1 MLGCMIEKSYILT
14 FFFYN
19 KEKPPSASLPN
30 KPLGGAKMH
39 NHCINK
45 LINIEDV
52 IVKKII
58 HSDSSVRIM
67 LETKPKEHICPVCGR
82 NTKRIHDYR
91 MQTIKDLPF
100 QLKHCYLILRKRR
113 YVCSCGKRFYENYSF
128 LPKYFQRTSRMTAF
142 IADALHDTRSVTSV
156 AKMCNVST
164 ATVNRI
170 LDTISYGRPDIP
182 LAISIDEFKGNA
194 GGQKY
199 QCILVDSIKH
209 SVLDILPSRSQTQ
222 LVSYFRNIPKKER
235 YRVKFFVCDM
245 WRPYTDLAQSFFPNA
260 TVVIDKYH
268 FIRQV
273 TWAIENV
280 RKRIQKTMPGY
291 LRKYYKRSRSLILTR
306 YDKLKDKK
314 KQECDLM
321 LLYNDDLRLAHYLKE
336 WFYRICQNPR
346 YSEQRKE
353 LLEWISTAEQSQL
366 PEFERCAATYRHWC
380 KEILNA
386 FKYSHI
392 SNGPTEGFNNK
403 IKVLKRTS
411 YGIRNFDHFRTRIL
425 LNMH

>member
-1 MLGCMIEKSYILT
+1 
-14 FFFYN
+14 
-19 KEKPPSASLPN
+19 
-30 KPLGGAKMH
+30 MH

-45 LINIEDV
+45 LLNIEDV
-52 IVKKII
+52 IVKNIF
-58 HSDSSVRIM
+58 HSDSYVKIT
-67 LETKPKEHICPVCGR
+67 LETEPTEHICPVCGKI
-82 NTKRIHDYR
+82 TKRIHDYR
-91 MQTIKDLPF
+91 IQTIKDLPLQF
-100 QLKHCYLILRKRR
+100 KHCYLVLRKRR

-142 IADALHDTRSVTSV
+142 IADALHDARSITSV

-199 QCILVDSIKH
+199 QCILVDPIKH
-209 SVLDILPSRSQTQ
+209 RVLDILPSRSQTQ
-222 LVSYFRNIPKKER
+222 LVSYFRGIPKKER

-245 WRPYTDLAQSFFPNA
+245 WRPYTELAQSFFFFFS
-260 TVVIDKYH
+260 VVIDKYH

-291 LRKYYKRSRSLILTR
+291 LRKYYKRSRSLILTH
-306 YDKLKDKK
+306 YDKLKDEK

-353 LLEWISTAEQSQL
+353 L
-366 PEFERCAATYRHWC
+366 
-380 KEILNA
+380 
-386 FKYSHI
+386 
-392 SNGPTEGFNNK
+392 
-403 IKVLKRTS
+403 
-411 YGIRNFDHFRTRIL
+411 
-425 LNMH
+425 

>member
-1 MLGCMIEKSYILT
+1 MIEKSYTST

-19 KEKPPSASLPN
+19 KEKTSQCQST
-30 KPLGGAKMH
+30 KQTTRRRKMH

-45 LINIEDV
+45 LLNIEDV

-58 HSDSSVRIM
+58 HSDSYVKIM
-67 LETKPKEHICPVCGR
+67 LETKPKEHLCPACGKL
-82 NTKRIHDYR
+82 TKRIHDYR
-91 MQTIKDLPF
+91 IQTIKDLPF

-128 LPKYFQRTSRMTAF
+128 LPRYFQRTSRMTAF
-142 IADALHDTRSVTSV
+142 IADALHDTRSITSV
-156 AKMCNVST
+156 AKACNIST

-170 LDTISYGRPDIP
+170 LDTISYGRPNIP
-182 LAISIDEFKGNA
+182 TVISIDEFKGNA

-199 QCILVDSIKH
+199 QCILVDPIKH
-209 SVLDILPSRSQTQ
+209 SVLDILPSRSQAQ
-222 LVSYFRNIPKKER
+222 LTSYFRNIPKKER
-235 YRVKFFVCDM
+235 YSVKFFVCDM
-245 WRPYTDLAQSFFPNA
+245 WKPYTELANAFFPNA
-260 TVVIDKYH
+260 TIVIDKYH
-268 FIRQV
+268 FIRQT

-280 RKRIQKTMPGY
+280 RKRLQRTMPAS

-306 YDKLKDKK
+306 YNKLKDDSK
-314 KQECDLM
+314 EACDLM
-321 LLYNDDLRLAHYLKE
+321 LLYNDDLRLAHFLKE
-336 WFYRICQNPR
+336 WFYDICQNPK

-353 LLEWISTAEQSQL
+353 FWEWISTAEQSGL
-366 PEFERCAATYRHWC
+366 TEFERCAATYRHWS

>member
-1 MLGCMIEKSYILT
+1 
-14 FFFYN
+14 
-19 KEKPPSASLPN
+19 
-30 KPLGGAKMH
+30 MH

-45 LINIEDV
+45 LLNIEEV

-58 HSDSSVRIM
+58 HAQHYVKIM
-67 LETKPKEHICPVCGR
+67 LETKPKEHICPSCEQL
-82 NTKRIHDYR
+82 TKRVHDYR

-100 QLKHCYLILRKRR
+100 QMKHCYLVLRKRR

-128 LPKYFQRTSRMTAF
+128 LPRYFQRTSRLTAF
-142 IADALHDTRSVTSV
+142 IADALHDTRSITSV

-170 LDTISYGRPDIP
+170 LDTISFGKPKIP
-182 LAISIDEFKGNA
+182 QVLSIDEFKGNA
-194 GGQKY
+194 DGQKY
-199 QCILVDSIKH
+199 QCILVDPIKH
-209 SVLDILPSRSQTQ
+209 SVLDILPSRSQAHLT
-222 LVSYFRNIPKKER
+222 SYFRDIPKSER

-245 WRPYTDLAQSFFPNA
+245 WKPYTELAQTFFPNA
-260 TVVIDKYH
+260 DIVIDKYH

-273 TWAIENV
+273 TWAVENV
-280 RKRIQKTMPGY
+280 RKRVQKTMPAS

-306 YDKLKDKK
+306 YDKLKDEKK
-314 KQECDLM
+314 KECDLM

-336 WFYRICQNPR
+336 WFYRICQNPK
-346 YSEQRKE
+346 YSEQRRE
-353 LLEWISTAEQSQL
+353 FFEWISTAEQSQL
-366 PEFERCAATYRHWC
+366 TEFEKCSATYRHWS

-411 YGIRNFDHFRTRIL
+411 YGIRNFKHFRTRIL
-425 LNMH
+425 LTMH

>member
-1 MLGCMIEKSYILT
+1 MIEKSYILT

-142 IADALHDTRSVTSV
+142 IADALHDARSITSV

-199 QCILVDSIKH
+199 QCILVDPIKH

-222 LVSYFRNIPKKER
+222 LVSYFRGIPKKER

-245 WRPYTDLAQSFFPNA
+245 WRPYTELAQSFFPNA

-306 YDKLKDKK
+306 YDKLKDEK
-314 KQECDLM
+314 KQEFDLM

-411 YGIRNFDHFRTRIL
+411 YGIRNFEHFRTRIL